1 MNNRYK
7 FTSIAM
13 FDMFSA
19 QIDCKALTIT
29 KSRSLIIFSVFTL
42 VSFLFLLSSFST
54 SATAQDNLNQ
64 NKTIVNL
71 ADFSLPDLFDKV
83 KGSVVQIT
91 VTSKDV
97 LASGLGS
104 GFVYDNIGHIIT
116 NNHVVTAGGNA
127 NNVSSG
133 NVSVTFLNGKIYQA
147 KVVGTD
153 PFSDIAVLQLQ
164 KINNE
169 SLVPLKFG
177 NSSNLRIGN
186 HVVAIGN
193 PFGLSGSMTE
203 GIISG
208 LGRLI
213 PASSQ
218 TPEFPDLNP
227 NQQIVPIPQSSF
239 SIPEIIQTDAAIN
252 PGNSGGPLLDLRG
265 EVVGMN
271 TAIFSTTGVYSG
283 IGFAVPSNT
292 IKKIVPALIAQH
304 SYKHPWIGI
313 SGTDLTPEIVSA
325 LKLNQTTGFLVIDVT
340 PASPAAKAGLRGGD
354 REMDINGR
362 KIKLGGDIITAVDS
376 QKVSKIDDIL
386 VYLEEHKNVNDTVN
400 ISVLR
405 DAKPQDIKLTLG
417 ERPTSSQNQPL
428 WIGISGTDVTPEIA
442 SALKLNQS
450 KGILVVGVVADSPAD
465 KAGIKGGY
473 IIRDINGTQIEL
485 GGDVIMGA
493 DNQTME
499 NLSQLTNYLSE
510 YKKVGDKVTLDVLR
524 DGQPKEITVTLASK
538 PSSPEQ

>member
-7 FTSIAM
+7 FTSITV
-13 FDMFSA
+13 FDVFSA

-29 KSRSLIIFSVFTL
+29 KSRSLAIFSVFTL
-42 VSFLFLLSSFST
+42 VSFLFLLSSFSA

-64 NKTIVNL
+64 NKTIMTL

-116 NNHVVTAGGNA
+116 NNHVVTAGGNT

-325 LKLNQTTGFLVIDVT
+325 LKLNQ
-340 PASPAAKAGLRGGD
+340 
-354 REMDINGR
+354 
-362 KIKLGGDIITAVDS
+362 
-376 QKVSKIDDIL
+376 
-386 VYLEEHKNVNDTVN
+386 
-400 ISVLR
+400 
-405 DAKPQDIKLTLG
+405 
-417 ERPTSSQNQPL
+417 
-428 WIGISGTDVTPEIA
+428 
-442 SALKLNQS
+442 S

-510 YKKVGDKVTLDVLR
+510 NKKVGDKVTLDVLR

-538 PSSPEQ
+538 PSSPVQ

>member
-1 MNNRYK
+1 
-7 FTSIAM
+7 M
-13 FDMFSA
+13 FDVFLA
-19 QIDCKALTIT
+19 QMDCKAIIIT

-42 VSFLFLLSSFST
+42 FSFLFLLSSFST
-54 SATAQDNLNQ
+54 SAIAQDSLNQ
-64 NKTIVNL
+64 NKTLVTS
-71 ADFSLPDLFDKV
+71 ADSSLSDLFDKV

-91 VTSKDV
+91 VTNKDIQ
-97 LASGLGS
+97 ASGLGS

-127 NNVSSG
+127 NNVSG

-164 KINNE
+164 NVKNE
-169 SLVPLKFG
+169 SLEPLKFG
-177 NSSNLRIGN
+177 NSTNLQIGN

-227 NQQIVPIPQSSF
+227 NQQILPIPQSSF

-252 PGNSGGPLLDLRG
+252 PGNSGGPLLDLQG

-283 IGFAVPSNT
+283 IGFAVPSNM
-292 IKKIVPALIAQH
+292 INKVVPVLIAQH

-313 SGTDLTPEIVSA
+313 SGTDVTPEIASA
-325 LKLNQTTGFLVIDVT
+325 LKLNQTNGFLIIDVT
-340 PASPAAKAGLRGGD
+340 PGSPAGKAGLRGG
-354 REMDINGR
+354 EKETDINGR
-362 KIKLGGDIITAVDS
+362 KIKLGGDIITAVDD
-376 QKVSKIDDIL
+376 QNVSKIDDIL

-405 DAKPQDIKLTLG
+405 NDKPQDIKLTLG

-442 SALKLNQS
+442 SAMKLNQS
-450 KGILVVGVVADSPAD
+450 EGILVVGVVADSPAD

-473 IIRDINGTQIEL
+473 IIRDINGTKLEL
-485 GGDVIMGA
+485 GGDVITGA
-493 DNQTME
+493 DNQTMG
-499 NLSQLTNYLSE
+499 NLTQLTNYLSE
-510 YKKVGDKVTLDVLR
+510 NKKVGDKVTLNVLR
-524 DGQPKEITVTLASK
+524 DGQPKEITVTLAAK
-538 PSSPEQ
+538 PSTTQ

>member
-7 FTSIAM
+7 FTSITW

-29 KSRSLIIFSVFTL
+29 KSRSLVIFSVFTL
-42 VSFLFLLSSFST
+42 VSFLFLLSSFSI

-64 NKTIVNL
+64 NKTIVTL

-104 GFVYDNIGHIIT
+104 GFVYDNVGHIIT
-116 NNHVVTAGGNA
+116 NNHVVTAGGNT

-227 NQQIVPIPQSSF
+227 NQQILPIPQSSF

-292 IKKIVPALIAQH
+292 IKKIVPVLIAQH
-304 SYKHPWIGI
+304 SYKHP
-313 SGTDLTPEIVSA
+313 
-325 LKLNQTTGFLVIDVT
+325 
-340 PASPAAKAGLRGGD
+340 
-354 REMDINGR
+354 
-362 KIKLGGDIITAVDS
+362 
-376 QKVSKIDDIL
+376 
-386 VYLEEHKNVNDTVN
+386 
-400 ISVLR
+400 
-405 DAKPQDIKLTLG
+405 
-417 ERPTSSQNQPL
+417 

-473 IIRDINGTQIEL
+473 IIRDINGTQIEF
-485 GGDVIMGA
+485 GGDVIIGA

-510 YKKVGDKVTLDVLR
+510 NKKVGDKVTLDVLR

-538 PSSPEQ
+538 PSPVQ

>member
-7 FTSIAM
+7 FTSITV

-29 KSRSLIIFSVFTL
+29 KSRSLVIFSVFTL
-42 VSFLFLLSSFST
+42 VSFLFLLSSFSA

-64 NKTIVNL
+64 NKTIVTL

-116 NNHVVTAGGNA
+116 NNHVVTAGGST

-177 NSSNLRIGN
+177 NSTNLRIGN

-227 NQQIVPIPQSSF
+227 NQQILPIPQSSF

-283 IGFAVPSNT
+283 IGFAIPSNT
-292 IKKIVPALIAQH
+292 IKKIVPVLIAQH
-304 SYKHPWIGI
+304 SYKHP
-313 SGTDLTPEIVSA
+313 
-325 LKLNQTTGFLVIDVT
+325 
-340 PASPAAKAGLRGGD
+340 
-354 REMDINGR
+354 
-362 KIKLGGDIITAVDS
+362 
-376 QKVSKIDDIL
+376 
-386 VYLEEHKNVNDTVN
+386 
-400 ISVLR
+400 
-405 DAKPQDIKLTLG
+405 
-417 ERPTSSQNQPL
+417 

-473 IIRDINGTQIEL
+473 IIRDINGTKIEF
-485 GGDVIMGA
+485 GGDVIIGA

-510 YKKVGDKVTLDVLR
+510 NKKVGDKVTLDVLR

-538 PSSPEQ
+538 PSPVQ

>member
-1 MNNRYK
+1 
-7 FTSIAM
+7 M
-13 FDMFSA
+13 FDVFSA
-19 QIDCKALTIT
+19 QIDYQTLTIT
-29 KSRSLIIFSVFTL
+29 KRRSLVIISVTTL
-42 VSFLFLLSSFST
+42 VSFLFLLSAFST
-54 SATAQDNLNQ
+54 SAKIYAAEDNLNQ
-64 NKTIVNL
+64 NKTIVSL
-71 ADFSLPDLFDKV
+71 EDFSLPDLFDKV
-83 KGSVVQIT
+83 KGSVVQIS
-91 VTSKDV
+91 VTNKNV

-116 NNHVVTAGGNA
+116 NNHVVTAGGNT

-153 PFSDIAVLQLQ
+153 TFSDIAVLQLQ

-169 SLVPLKFG
+169 SLVPLIFG
-177 NSSNLRIGN
+177 DSSNLRIGN
-186 HVVAIGN
+186 PVVAIGN
-193 PFGLSGSMTE
+193 PFGLSGSMSE

-218 TPEFPDLNP
+218 APEFPDLNP
-227 NQQIVPIPQSSF
+227 NQQTLPIPQSSF

-252 PGNSGGPLLDLRG
+252 PGNSGGPLLNLRG

-283 IGFAVPSNT
+283 IGFAIPSNT
-292 IKKIVPALIAQH
+292 IEKIVPVLIAQG

-313 SGTDLTPEIVSA
+313 SGTDVTPEIASA
-325 LKLNQTTGFLVIDVT
+325 LKLNQSTGFLVIDVT
-340 PASPAAKAGLRGGD
+340 PGSPASKAGLRGG
-354 REMDINGR
+354 EIETDINGR
-362 KIKLGGDIITAVDS
+362 KIKLGGDIITAVDN
-376 QKVSKIDDIL
+376 QTVSKIDDIL

-400 ISVLR
+400 IPVLR
-405 DAKPQDIKLTLG
+405 NGKMQDIKLTLG

-465 KAGIKGGY
+465 KAGIRGGY
-473 IIRDINGTQIEL
+473 IIRDINGTQIEF
-485 GGDVIMGA
+485 GGDVIIGA
-493 DNQTME
+493 DNQTMD
-499 NLSQLTNYLSE
+499 NLSQLTSYLSE
-510 YKKVGDKVTLDVLR
+510 NKKVGDKVTLDVLR
-524 DGQPKEITVTLASK
+524 DSQSKEITVTLASK
-538 PSSPEQ
+538 PGSAQ

>member
-1 MNNRYK
+1 
-7 FTSIAM
+7 M

-54 SATAQDNLNQ
+54 SAIAQNNLNQ
-64 NKTIVNL
+64 NKTIVTL

-116 NNHVVTAGGNA
+116 NNHVVTAGGNT

-177 NSSNLRIGN
+177 NSTNLRIGN

-227 NQQIVPIPQSSF
+227 NQQILPIPQSSF

-292 IKKIVPALIAQH
+292 IKKIVPILIAQH
-304 SYKHPWIGI
+304 SYKHP
-313 SGTDLTPEIVSA
+313 
-325 LKLNQTTGFLVIDVT
+325 
-340 PASPAAKAGLRGGD
+340 
-354 REMDINGR
+354 
-362 KIKLGGDIITAVDS
+362 
-376 QKVSKIDDIL
+376 
-386 VYLEEHKNVNDTVN
+386 
-400 ISVLR
+400 
-405 DAKPQDIKLTLG
+405 
-417 ERPTSSQNQPL
+417 

-473 IIRDINGTQIEL
+473 IIRDINGTKIEL
-485 GGDVIMGA
+485 GGDVIIGA
-493 DNQTME
+493 DNQTVE

-510 YKKVGDKVTLDVLR
+510 NKKVGDKVTLDVLR

-538 PSSPEQ
+538 PSPVQ